1 MPSESGKVRV
11 ERSVAGVQVR
21 IENSI
26 DALLIDVSLIDVSL
40 IDVSL
45 IDVSL
50 LCVTFWEEVK
60 YLLLISIDD
69 GRVGKYS
76 FRRVTSSEDGM

>member
-1 MPSESGKVRV
+1 LPSESGKVRV

-26 DALLIDVSLIDVSL
+26 DVLIDVSMDVS
-40 IDVSL
+40 